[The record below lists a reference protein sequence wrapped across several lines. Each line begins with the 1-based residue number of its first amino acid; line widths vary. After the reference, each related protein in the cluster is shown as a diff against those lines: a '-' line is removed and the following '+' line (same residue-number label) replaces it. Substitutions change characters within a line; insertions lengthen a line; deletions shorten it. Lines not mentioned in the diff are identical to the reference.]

1 MKMYTRRLL
10 IMVIAVS
17 MTALSL
23 RAQTPEV
30 QNTANP
36 ELVGA
41 VAKEIGATPTQAE
54 GATGALFGLAKSK
67 LAPADWSKVANAV
80 PGMDTLLNAA
90 PSAAVGTSGS
100 AGLSA
105 TQNAMH
111 STAGGLTS
119 LAESFSKLGLKPEMA
134 AKAVPILTNYVSKM
148 GGADVGKI
156 LAGALK

>member
-1 MKMYTRRLL
+1 MKMNAKPLL
-10 IMVIAVS
+10 VIVTAVS
-17 MTALSL
+17 MTAFSL
-23 RAQTPEV
+23 HAQTPEV

-67 LAPADWSKVANAV
+67 LAPADWSKVASAV
-80 PGMDTLLNAA
+80 PGMDSLLNAA
-90 PSAAVGTSGS
+90 PSGAIGTSGS
-100 AGLSA
+100 SA
-105 TQNAMH
+105 ASAAQSAMQ
-111 STAGGLTS
+111 SAGGGLAS
-119 LAESFSKLGLKPEMA
+119 LAGAFNKLGLKPEMA

>member
-1 MKMYTRRLL
+1 MKTNAKPPLL
-10 IMVIAVS
+10 IVVIAVS
-17 MTALSL
+17 MIALSL

-36 ELVGA
+36 VLVGA

-54 GATGALFGLAKSK
+54 GATGALFGLAKSR
-67 LAPADWSKVANAV
+67 LAPADWSKVASAV
-80 PGMDTLLNAA
+80 PGMDTLLSAA
-90 PSAAVGTSGS
+90 PSAAVGTGGS

-105 TQNAMH
+105 TQNAML
-111 STAGGLTS
+111 SEGGLAS
-119 LAESFSKLGLKPEMA
+119 LAGSFNKLGLKPEMA
-134 AKAVPILTNYVSKM
+134 AKAVPVLTNYVSKM